1 MKNNITIQDV
11 LLIDMNM
18 DSNDD
23 MRSNDSYI
31 RTLLLIHNNK
41 RSTPHI
47 NKRSTTHN
55 NSNTNTNKKVLL
67 MMERGEGECFYC

>member
-41 RSTPHI
+41 RSTTHI
-47 NKRSTTHN
+47 NS
-55 NSNTNTNKKVLL
+55 NTNKKVLL

>member
-11 LLIDMNM
+11 LFIDMNM

-31 RTLLLIHNNK
+31 RTLLFIHNNK
-41 RSTPHI
+41 RSTTHI
-47 NKRSTTHN
+47 NT
-55 NSNTNTNKKVLL
+55 NTNTNKKVLL